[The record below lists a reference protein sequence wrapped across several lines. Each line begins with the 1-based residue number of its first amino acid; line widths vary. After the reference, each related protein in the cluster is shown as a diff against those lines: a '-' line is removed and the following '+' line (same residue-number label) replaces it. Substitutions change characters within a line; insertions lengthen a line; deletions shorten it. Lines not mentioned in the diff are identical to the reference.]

1 MPIAGKLELRSREEA
16 QNKTLALEGIM
27 GIKSEMNPGYLEEH
41 LNAFLA
47 PGKKVSRHREGA

>member
-16 QNKTLALEGIM
+16 QNKILMLEGIA
-27 GIKSEMNPGYLEEH
+27 GIQSEMNPSHLEEH

-47 PGKKVSRHREGA
+47 PNQKVWRSASVG